1 MTKNPLFKTIRPVKT
16 PNALRVYPAVDYA
29 QIADQGAICYID
41 GNFVP
46 TRQSASDLIT
56 DAVVSYE
63 DAAGQVHASRFE
75 SVHCQVSRSRHIP
88 SGTRVLIAAE
98 FEWRNGPT
106 YSGIAI
112 DCPERARAFETDPAC
127 DARVPTAMRMLVR

>member
-1 MTKNPLFKTIRPVKT
+1 MNKNPLFKGARTIKT
-16 PNALRVYPAVDYA
+16 AAALHVYPAVDYA
-29 QIADQGAICYID
+29 QVADQGAICYID
-41 GNFVP
+41 GTLAHVHEDGP
-46 TRQSASDLIT
+46 DLIS

-63 DAAGQVHASRFE
+63 DAAGRVHASRFE
-75 SVHCQVSRSRHIP
+75 SVHCKVARSRAIP
-88 SGTRVLIAAE
+88 CGTRVLVAAE

-127 DARVPTAMRMLVR
+127 DARIPAAMRLLAR